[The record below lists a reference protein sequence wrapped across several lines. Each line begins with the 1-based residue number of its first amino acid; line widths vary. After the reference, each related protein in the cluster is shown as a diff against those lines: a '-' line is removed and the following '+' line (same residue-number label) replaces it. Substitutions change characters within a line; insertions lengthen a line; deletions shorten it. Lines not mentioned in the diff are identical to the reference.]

1 MVERYQSSEK
11 KSTKK
16 FEVMGSKEVAVR
28 LPLPLVEVWEE
39 LQPEVEHL
47 TGLAGLKIFRAVI
60 EDEVMRR
67 VGPRHQPG
75 TIPRCGTDRGPTCHM
90 DV

>member
-1 MVERYQSSEK
+1 MAERCQRRPT

-16 FEVMGSKEVAVR
+16 IEVLATKELALS

-47 TGLAGLKIFRAVI
+47 TGLI
-60 EDEVMRR
+60 
-67 VGPRHQPG
+67 
-75 TIPRCGTDRGPTCHM
+75 
-90 DV
+90 

>member
-1 MVERYQSSEK
+1 MAERYQSSGK

-47 TGLAGLKIFRAVI
+47 T
-60 EDEVMRR
+60 
-67 VGPRHQPG
+67 
-75 TIPRCGTDRGPTCHM
+75 
-90 DV
+90 